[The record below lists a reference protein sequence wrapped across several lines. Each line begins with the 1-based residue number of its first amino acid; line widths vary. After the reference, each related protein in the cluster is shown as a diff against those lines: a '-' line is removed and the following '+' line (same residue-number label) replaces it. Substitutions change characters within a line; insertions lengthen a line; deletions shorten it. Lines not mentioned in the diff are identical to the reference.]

1 MHIVLLLRCDV
12 FAGSQARG
20 RGIPSPEETYDVLND
35 CIAKFLASDPGLRLP
50 TYAEVAEEML
60 KLGAHFS
67 HIPMPEPREL
77 ERGALR
83 SGNIENRLSAP
94 APKRRRWNLPALKK
108 LPPPSPPQAQ
118 ESGEDIE

>member
-20 RGIPSPEETYDVLND
+20 RGIPSPEETYEVLND
-35 CIAKFLASDPGLRLP
+35 CIARFLASDPGLRLP

-83 SGNIENRLSAP
+83 SIENRPSAP
-94 APKRRRWNLPALKK
+94 APKRRRWNLLPALTK
-108 LPPPSPPQAQ
+108 LPPPSPLEAQ